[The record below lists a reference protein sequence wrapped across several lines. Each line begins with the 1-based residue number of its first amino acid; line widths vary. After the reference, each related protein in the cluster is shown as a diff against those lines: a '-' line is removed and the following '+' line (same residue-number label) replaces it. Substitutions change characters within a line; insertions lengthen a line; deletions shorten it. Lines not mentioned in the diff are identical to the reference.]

1 MLRKQR
7 NACASL
13 FYLWRKLLTGAC
25 TMKILRPNDTV
36 AKIGICDR
44 QLRAMEAEGLFPKR
58 FPLNPNGKGRA
69 VGHLESEV
77 DAWIKARADARET
90 AAA

>member
-1 MLRKQR
+1 MH
-7 NACASL
+7 
-13 FYLWRKLLTGAC
+13 
-25 TMKILRPNDTV
+25 ILRPTETA
-36 AKIGICDR
+36 AKVGICDR
-44 QLRAMEAEGLFPKR
+44 QLRDMEREGLFPKR

-77 DAWIKARADARET
+77 DAWIKARAAARDC